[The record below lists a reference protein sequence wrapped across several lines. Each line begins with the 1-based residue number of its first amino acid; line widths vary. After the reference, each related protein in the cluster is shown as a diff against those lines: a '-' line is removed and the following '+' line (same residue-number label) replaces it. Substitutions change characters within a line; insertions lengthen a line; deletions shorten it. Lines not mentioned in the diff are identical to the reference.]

1 MPSGTLEPFYATET
15 AEVTFESFEAVDED
29 TVTVSGTFSG
39 TLLYKE
45 SMAEGDPSQTLELNG
60 SFDIDRLTRLDI
72 E

>member
-1 MPSGTLEPFYATET
+1 M
-15 AEVTFESFEAVDED
+15 TFESFEAVDED

-45 SMAEGDPSQTLELNG
+45 SMAAEGDPSQTLELNG